1 MINILLCVLLAGIVI
16 LCASSLLWH
25 HRQGEL
31 CDCPGDCDHCR
42 IQCRS
47 NVKYYGTAAQ
57 TMPVM
62 TPLAK
67 KRIRMESRLSRALTR
82 TREVLDFLCYWLFNL
97 CAIATLIRGLILSLG
112 KLLG

>member
-1 MINILLCVLLAGIVI
+1 MINVLLCVLLAVVVI
-16 LCASSLLWH
+16 LCVSSILWH

-31 CDCPGDCDHCR
+31 CDCPGDCEHCR
-42 IQCRS
+42 IQCQS

-57 TMPVM
+57 AMPRM

-67 KRIRMESRLSRALTR
+67 KTIRAENHLSRALAKLR
-82 TREVLDFLCYWLFNL
+82 SALDFLCCWLFNL
-97 CAIATLIRGLILSLG
+97 CAAATLLRGLILGLR

>member
-1 MINILLCVLLAGIVI
+1 MINILLCVLLVSIVV
-16 LCASSLLWH
+16 LCVSSILWH

-31 CDCPGDCDHCR
+31 CDCPGDCENCR
-42 IQCRS
+42 IQCQS

-67 KRIRMESRLSRALTR
+67 KRIRMESRLSRTLTKV
-82 TREVLDFLCYWLFNL
+82 REALDFLCYWLFNL
-97 CAIATLIRGLILSLG
+97 CAIATLIRGLILSIG
-112 KLLG
+112 KLFG